1 MLLSELLRP
10 DLISTN
16 LDAQSKRQA
25 IGELVDLLIQ
35 QNEIPMKA
43 RAEVIEAILEQE
55 KVVTSGMEDGIAL
68 PHGATDRVEDIVCAL
83 GISRTGID
91 FTSRDGEPT
100 RIVVLLVVPRGSLVG
115 EVRALAGV
123 QHLLN
128 HDHLRK
134 ALLEAPDAKTAF
146 ELIEKEDHPAED

>member
-16 LDAQSKRQA
+16 LDAQTKREA

-43 RAEVIEAILEQE
+43 RAEVLQAIHEQE
-55 KVVTSGMEDGIAL
+55 KTLSSGMHEGIAI
-68 PHGATDRVEDIVCAL
+68 PHGTTDRVEDILCAL
-83 GISRTGID
+83 GVSKTGID
-91 FTSRDGEPT
+91 FTSRDGQPT
-100 RIVVLLVVPRGSLVG
+100 RIVVLVVAPKRSFVG
-115 EVRALAGV
+115 EVRALTGV

-128 HDHLRK
+128 HGSLRS
-134 ALLEAPDAKTAF
+134 ALLEAKDGKTAY
-146 ELIEKEDHPAED
+146 ELIEKEEHPA